1 MKTKKHMTEQ
11 EKFYAEKNRASL
23 DRQEVWS
30 SIGLFLLVLMGFF
43 GATLAFSLMHIVL
56 WSKVII
62 P

>member
-1 MKTKKHMTEQ
+1 MTEQ